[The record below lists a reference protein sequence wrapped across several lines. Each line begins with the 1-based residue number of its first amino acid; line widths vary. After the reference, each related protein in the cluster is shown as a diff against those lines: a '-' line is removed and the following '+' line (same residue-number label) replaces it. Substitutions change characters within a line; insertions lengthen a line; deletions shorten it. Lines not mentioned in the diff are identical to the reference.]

1 MMTQIHSVFDQVA
14 ALHHTTP
21 DAVREEIARALSL
34 SGADPSLSAE
44 EFITFAAL
52 SIVLSREA

>member
-1 MMTQIHSVFDQVA
+1 MMTQIHSAFDRVA
-14 ALHHTTP
+14 DLHHTTP

-34 SGADPSLSAE
+34 SDADPGLSAE

-52 SIVLSREA
+52 SIALSREA